1 MKVLMLALNR
11 EKFPDP
17 VFPLGASYIAGAL
30 SKAGHI
36 VDVFDACFLENPQI
50 ELENFLKG
58 KSYDSIGVS
67 IRNVDNN
74 SFSIAENYLNYYK
87 SMVDICRKYSKAP
100 ITLGGS
106 GFSIFPELY
115 MKELGADYGIKGE
128 GEYAFLE
135 LLKKIETGDPPAEK
149 LFYSE
154 TIKDINFDTFPDRK
168 GFDIDKYY
176 KYSGCINIQTKRGCA
191 YNCSYCTYPV
201 LEGRSYRFRSAKN
214 VVDEI
219 EFWNKSKGIDYIFFV
234 DNVFNHPENYALEIC
249 NEIIRRKLKI
259 KWTGFFTPTLSDNE
273 FIGKCLESGLTS
285 ADFGTDAFSP
295 ETLKGYNKSFTVE
308 DIFRSCEICK
318 ERGIKFNHSL
328 IFGGPNETMDT
339 LKETLA
345 NVELTAPT
353 SVIGFIG
360 VRLYAG
366 TQIAETFKDLDIGIT
381 PVFYISE
388 AVRDEIL
395 DYLAEYVK
403 DKRNW
408 IIPGLEKGTNLSLIN
423 RIRNKGVKGPLWEL
437 LVNLK

>member
-1 MKVLMLALNR
+1 MKVLVLALNR

-36 VDVFDACFLENPQI
+36 VDVFDACFLENPEI

-58 KSYDSIGVS
+58 KNYDSIGIS

-74 SFSIAENYLNYYK
+74 SFPIAENYLNYYK
-87 SMVDICRKYSKAP
+87 SMIDICRKNSKAS

-135 LLKKIETGDPPAEK
+135 LLKKIENKTPPSEK
-149 LFYSE
+149 LLYSE

-176 KYSGCINIQTKRGCA
+176 KYSGCINIQTKRGCG

-201 LEGRSYRFRSAKN
+201 LEGKCYRLRSAKN

-219 EFWNKSKGIDYIFFV
+219 EYWNKSKGIDYIFFV
-234 DNVFNHPENYALEIC
+234 DNVFNHPEKYALEIC
-249 NEIIRRKLKI
+249 DEIIKRKLKI
-259 KWTGFFTPTLSDNE
+259 KWTGFFTPTLTDDE

-308 DIFRSCEICK
+308 DIFKSCEICK

-339 LKETLA
+339 LKETLS

-388 AVRDEIL
+388 AVRDDIV
-395 DYLAEYVK
+395 DYLTEYTK

-408 IIPGLEKGTNLSLIN
+408 IIPGLEKGTNLNLIN